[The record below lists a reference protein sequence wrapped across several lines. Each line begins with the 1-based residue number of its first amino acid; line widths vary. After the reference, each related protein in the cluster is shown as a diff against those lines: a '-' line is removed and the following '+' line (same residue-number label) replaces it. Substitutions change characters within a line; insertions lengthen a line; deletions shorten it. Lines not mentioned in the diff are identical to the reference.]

1 MSLFLATKK
10 EGDILEFEG
19 DVVQHISKSFRMQV
33 GHQMKATDGQ
43 GSIYDVEITALSR
56 QKITAR
62 IIQSMTEEPSLEI
75 HVAMAI
81 LKKEARLENF
91 VEKATELGVSAIH
104 PLQCRHSIKQSF
116 RKERTNKI
124 LIAAA
129 QQSMNPYLPTLHE
142 VKPFASFIEEYSD
155 LFEEKYIAYAPERN
169 NNVLLETRYS
179 GSPKVC
185 VIIGPEGDF
194 HEEELKLA
202 VNNGWQFVSL
212 GNTRLRAETAGMM
225 CVQILKTA
233 HNLKV

>member
-1 MSLFLATKK
+1 MSLFLATEK
-10 EGDILEFEG
+10 EGDMLAFEG

-33 GHQMKATDGQ
+33 GQHMKATDGQ
-43 GSIYDVEITALSR
+43 GRIYNVEITSLSR
-56 QKITAR
+56 QKILAKIVDAVYHTP
-62 IIQSMTEEPSLEI
+62 QMEI

-91 VEKATELGVSAIH
+91 IEKATELGVAAIH
-104 PLQCRHSIKQSF
+104 PIQCRHSIKQSF

-129 QQSMNPYLPTLHE
+129 QQSMNPYLPQLHDAM
-142 VKPFASFIEEYSD
+142 PFAAFIEEYSSEFD
-155 LFEEKYIAYAPERN
+155 EKYIAYAPERN
-169 NNVLLETRYS
+169 NNVLLETVYS

-194 HEEELKLA
+194 HEEELLLA
-202 VNNGWQFVSL
+202 VENGWQFVSL

-233 HNLKV
+233 YNLKV